1 MIFNQLMCID
11 SIEEVQKCPVQP
23 GVVVYF
29 KDKKQDYIYT
39 KSIDGDNIS
48 YKAYQM
54 KEVDFESL
62 LPMNKKLA
70 EYATVEQVGELTS
83 LMSQL
88 TKEIAELKRA
98 NATHTYKPS
107 KYYKKRRD
115 EHDTSNANAKQ
126 N

>member
-1 MIFNQLMCID
+1 MIFNQLMCVD
-11 SIEEVQKCPVQP
+11 SIEEVQKCPIQP
-23 GVVVYF
+23 GFTVFF
-29 KDKKQDYIYT
+29 KDKNQDYIYT
-39 KSIDGDNIS
+39 KYLDGDKPV
-48 YKAYQM
+48 YHAYSL

-70 EYATVEQVGELTS
+70 EYATVEQVSELTS

-88 TKEIAELKRA
+88 TKEIAELKKA

-115 EHDTSNANAKQ
+115 EHDASDAKQ